1 MAADTSRKP
10 QVAKDAAPR
19 LTSIDA
25 YRGLVMLLML
35 AEVARLPAVAEALPD
50 SAAWQF
56 LGRQQSHVE
65 WLGCTLHDLIQPSF
79 TFLVGVALPFSLAAR
94 AKHGQ
99 SRGRTTAHAFARAAV
114 LVLLGI
120 FLRSLG
126 KPRTNYTFE
135 DTLTQIGLGYGFLYL
150 LGQTTLRWQVLALA
164 LILGGY
170 FALFAAYPVPADYPD
185 PAVHGVPVDWP
196 HLLTGWQSHW
206 TKNGNAA
213 WAFDGWFLNLLPRE
227 KPFLFN
233 GGGYSTL
240 SFVPTLGT
248 MILGLFAGTILKG
261 IRPTVHKL
269 GLLAAIGVAILAAGW
284 GLGAAGVCPVVKRI
298 WTPSWVLFSGG
309 WCFLTLAAF
318 YAVTD
323 AVGARR
329 IAYPLVVVGA
339 NSIAAYLMEWLFA
352 GLVRDALQRHLGYA
366 PFRVFGVEYAPLL
379 QGGAILLVFWLILW
393 GMYRRRWF
401 LKL

>member
-1 MAADTSRKP
+1 MAAGTTRTPLSDP
-10 QVAKDAAPR
+10 PPR

-35 AEVARLPAVAEALPD
+35 AEVLRVPQVAAKLPESEV
-50 SAAWQF
+50 WRV
-56 LGRQQSHVE
+56 LGRQQTHVE

-94 AKHGQ
+94 AKFNGP
-99 SRGRTTAHAFARAAV
+99 RWRTTAHAFARAGV

-126 KPRTNYTFE
+126 QPRTNYTFE

-150 LGQTTLRWQVLALA
+150 IAQTAFRWQLLTLAV
-164 LILGGY
+164 ILVGY
-170 FALFAAYPVPADYPD
+170 WGLFAAYPTPADYPD
-185 PAVHGVPVDWP
+185 PAVHGVPANWP
-196 HLLTGWQSHW
+196 HTLAGWESHW

-213 WAFDGWFLNLLPRE
+213 WAFDTWFLNLFPRE
-227 KPFLFN
+227 SPFRFN
-233 GGGYSTL
+233 RGGYATL

-248 MILGLFAGTILKG
+248 MVLGLFAGTVLQAAQ
-261 IRPTVHKL
+261 PTARKL
-269 GLLAAIGVAILAAGW
+269 GVLVAMGVALLAVGW

-309 WCFLTLAAF
+309 WCFLMLAAF

-323 AVGARR
+323 AVGLRR

-339 NSIAAYLMEWLFA
+339 NSIVAYLMEHLFL
-352 GLVRDALQRHLGYA
+352 GLVRDALTRHLGA
-366 PFRVFGVEYAPLL
+366 DAFTVFGLEYVPLV
-379 QGGAILLVFWLILW
+379 QGVAVLTVFWLLLW
-393 GMYRRRWF
+393 AMYRRRWF